1 MAGLQLGPSEMIS
14 LSVEPLLNFGSAAV
28 IRMLLIKIQK
38 MTSWHRFV
46 NFVSVCLSR
55 WMWQIGEISVS
66 RKTNNC
72 TSVQLVI
79 FLSLGLGVDIKEIAS
94 IYTIVHEDLTSALL
108 NVLSN
113 ECHKLA
119 YFCVSTVTV
128 HFSILNE
135 HFLPIFLTVKM
146 LSRQLVCNVITIG
159 EWKVD

>member
-1 MAGLQLGPSEMIS
+1 MC
-14 LSVEPLLNFGSAAV
+14 SA
-28 IRMLLIKIQK
+28 
-38 MTSWHRFV
+38 
-46 NFVSVCLSR
+46 CY
-55 WMWQIGEISVS
+55 
-66 RKTNNC
+66 
-72 TSVQLVI
+72 I
-79 FLSLGLGVDIKEIAS
+79 FSSLGLGGDIKEIAS
-94 IYTIVHEDLTSALL
+94 IVHEDLTSALL